1 MNRGFGINFLDEVS
15 ESMKNQWSML
25 HTSHQLYKMFAS
37 VLLVQSP
44 SRYPTKKNK
53 AHQNCGWPK
62 FPTVF
67 RGQKKQIP
75 VFVWSK
81 MSKITAFSA
90 GWQTSRACAR
100 HEPRPKPLGI
110 RPHLPGNININHWSL
125 GQKFWTRLRSLHRNT
140 VSR

>member
-15 ESMKNQWSML
+15 ESMKTSGRCSTL
-25 HTSHQLYKMFAS
+25 HISCTKCLPVFCWFNPHQDIQPKK
-37 VLLVQSP
+37 QSP
-44 SRYPTKKNK
+44 SKLWLAQIPHGLSG
-53 AHQNCGWPK
+53 A
-62 FPTVF
+62 
-67 RGQKKQIP
+67 KKQIP